1 VDPIGLNILVTTM
14 YKPMGSKRNV
24 VRKLY
29 KLSSK
34 LLTKGLGIKVGKNS
48 KYKPDDTVKL
58 LIYISLNST
67 SAESGSNDLAKDMDV
82 PSADVILRRLKALD
96 LSNVINALNKANMKL
111 VKKHARDGMKMAI
124 DYTEEPY
131 YGKID
136 MYVTRSKYK
145 SGTDMFHTF
154 ATISVVG
161 KDERERL
168 TLYSLPVTRLD
179 TKEEIVRELLKNSPR
194 PSLLLMDRGFFTIE
208 IIKLLTEMGIKF
220 IIPAVLNERVKR
232 VVDDYIH
239 GRVPAVIEYEMGA
252 KIYMVIAKKKA
263 EENEPIVKYIPFV
276 TNVKF
281 DDPQEMVAV
290 IPEEYRYRWGI
301 ETSYRVEDGFEAK
314 TTSRNFTLRTI
325 YFMVAFILYNLWILA
340 RVGTVKYKE
349 MTAYLFKKTVEGL
362 IKVRASGLG
371 PP

>member
-1 VDPIGLNILVTTM
+1 
-14 YKPMGSKRNV
+14 
-24 VRKLY
+24 
-29 KLSSK
+29 SSRALK
-34 LLTKGLGIKVGKNS
+34 ESLGIKVAKNS
-48 KYKPDDTVKL
+48 KYMHEDIVKS
-58 LIYISLNST
+58 LIYVSLNNT
-67 SAESGSNDLAKDMDV
+67 SAESGSKDLAKDMDV
-82 PSADVILRRLKALD
+82 PSPDVVLRRLKALD

-232 VVDDYIH
+232 VMDDYIH
-239 GRVPAVIEYEMGA
+239 GRVPA
-252 KIYMVIAKKKA
+252 
-263 EENEPIVKYIPFV
+263 
-276 TNVKF
+276 
-281 DDPQEMVAV
+281 
-290 IPEEYRYRWGI
+290 
-301 ETSYRVEDGFEAK
+301 
-314 TTSRNFTLRTI
+314 
-325 YFMVAFILYNLWILA
+325 
-340 RVGTVKYKE
+340 
-349 MTAYLFKKTVEGL
+349 
-362 IKVRASGLG
+362 
-371 PP
+371 

>member
-1 VDPIGLNILVTTM
+1 M
-14 YKPMGSKRNV
+14 YKPMRSNRNV
-24 VRKLY
+24 VRKLF
-29 KLSSK
+29 KLSSRALK
-34 LLTKGLGIKVGKNS
+34 ESLDIKVAKNS
-48 KYKPDDTVKL
+48 KYMNEDIVKS
-58 LIYISLNST
+58 LIYVSLNNT
-67 SAESGSNDLAKDMDV
+67 SAESGSKDLAKDMDV
-82 PSADVILRRLKALD
+82 PSPDVVLRRLKALD

-136 MYVTRSKYK
+136 MYVTRNKYK
-145 SGTDMFHTF
+145 SGADVFHTF

-161 KDERERL
+161 KVERERL

-220 IIPAVLNERVKR
+220 IIPAVRNERVKR
-232 VVDDYIH
+232 VIDDYIH
-239 GRVPAVIEYEMGA
+239 GMMPAVFEYEMGS
-252 KIYMVIAKKKA
+252 KVYMVIAKKRNAK
-263 EENEPIVKYIPFV
+263 EDDRPVDKYIPLV

-290 IPEEYRYRWGI
+290 IPEEYRYRWEI
-301 ETSYRVEDGFEAK
+301 ETSYRVEDGFETK
-314 TTSRNFTLRTI
+314 TTSRNFTLRVI
-325 YFMVAFILYNLWILA
+325 YFMVGYILYNSWIIA
-340 RVGTVKYKE
+340 EAETIKYRE
-349 MTAYLFKKTVEGL
+349 ITAYVFRKTIE
-362 IKVRASGLG
+362 S
-371 PP
+371 